1 MFYMIRPTVM
11 FRNCGEIGYI
21 TDNALFGYRVQG
33 DEALY
38 PGERYVSGSGV
49 LMLDVLGK
57 RPRHIDEVVAEL
69 CHVYVNVPCE
79 TIKKDAIGFYDLL
92 SKDGFL
98 SCGMTKDEC
107 IDGAV
112 RRVANDVVKC
122 RGSYQSNVNC
132 LKLAMAHNES
142 LKSIHLELAT
152 ECNERCVHC
161 YIPHKCKVDRIDFG
175 LVSRLLDEARDIGVL
190 NVTLSGGEPLLHQD
204 LLAILSKCR
213 EFDFS
218 VNVLTNLTLLSDLI
232 VDEMRKNPLLSVQT
246 SIYSMREDVHDEITG
261 IKGSLAKTLK
271 AVQKLKL
278 SGIPLQISCPI
289 MQANKD
295 SFMEVVSWGDK
306 YGVQVATEFV
316 IFASL
321 DHTGSNLKCRLS
333 IDDVGNAFDRRS
345 NVSYVSSMKKL
356 AEERE
361 HLSGTDPIC
370 SVCRYYVCVSST
382 GKAYPCPGWQNKELG
397 DLNRQTL
404 KEIWHDSR
412 GVKELRSVRRS
423 DFGGCMQCKDKGYC
437 NICMMSN
444 SNEDRNGDAFK
455 VNKFHCQVAS
465 LLHAK
470 VDSFTRGR

>member
-49 LMLDVLGK
+49 LMLDVLEK

-175 LVSRLLDEARDIGVL
+175 LVS
-190 NVTLSGGEPLLHQD
+190 P
-204 LLAILSKCR
+204 
-213 EFDFS
+213 F
-218 VNVLTNLTLLSDLI
+218 
-232 VDEMRKNPLLSVQT
+232 
-246 SIYSMREDVHDEITG
+246 
-261 IKGSLAKTLK
+261 
-271 AVQKLKL
+271 
-278 SGIPLQISCPI
+278 
-289 MQANKD
+289 
-295 SFMEVVSWGDK
+295 
-306 YGVQVATEFV
+306 
-316 IFASL
+316 
-321 DHTGSNLKCRLS
+321 
-333 IDDVGNAFDRRS
+333 
-345 NVSYVSSMKKL
+345 
-356 AEERE
+356 
-361 HLSGTDPIC
+361 
-370 SVCRYYVCVSST
+370 
-382 GKAYPCPGWQNKELG
+382 
-397 DLNRQTL
+397 
-404 KEIWHDSR
+404 
-412 GVKELRSVRRS
+412 
-423 DFGGCMQCKDKGYC
+423 
-437 NICMMSN
+437 
-444 SNEDRNGDAFK
+444 
-455 VNKFHCQVAS
+455 
-465 LLHAK
+465 
-470 VDSFTRGR
+470 

>member
-1 MFYMIRPTVM
+1 
-11 FRNCGEIGYI
+11 
-21 TDNALFGYRVQG
+21 
-33 DEALY
+33 
-38 PGERYVSGSGV
+38 
-49 LMLDVLGK
+49 
-57 RPRHIDEVVAEL
+57 
-69 CHVYVNVPCE
+69 
-79 TIKKDAIGFYDLL
+79 
-92 SKDGFL
+92 
-98 SCGMTKDEC
+98 
-107 IDGAV
+107 
-112 RRVANDVVKC
+112 
-122 RGSYQSNVNC
+122 
-132 LKLAMAHNES
+132 
-142 LKSIHLELAT
+142 
-152 ECNERCVHC
+152 
-161 YIPHKCKVDRIDFG
+161 
-175 LVSRLLDEARDIGVL
+175 
-190 NVTLSGGEPLLHQD
+190 
-204 LLAILSKCR
+204 
-213 EFDFS
+213 
-218 VNVLTNLTLLSDLI
+218 
-232 VDEMRKNPLLSVQT
+232 
-246 SIYSMREDVHDEITG
+246 
-261 IKGSLAKTLK
+261 
-271 AVQKLKL
+271 
-278 SGIPLQISCPI
+278 